1 MTIFEA
7 LRKDHEIQR
16 ELLDKLIE
24 TSGDTPERREI
35 WKRLK
40 KELQI
45 HEDAEE
51 RNFYIPLIDKDL
63 TQEKA
68 RHSIAEHHD
77 IDEMIE
83 QMEETEFSSTG
94 WLTLAKSLKEIVT
107 HHLDEEE
114 HEIFQLAG
122 KALTDSQKT
131 SLASEYKK
139 EMEENR

>member
-7 LRKDHEIQR
+7 IRKDHEIQR
-16 ELLDKLIE
+16 ELLDKLVK
-24 TSGDTPERREI
+24 TSGDTDERREI
-35 WKRLK
+35 WYRLK

-45 HEDAEE
+45 HEDVEE
-51 RNFYIPLIDKDL
+51 RRFYIPLIDKDL

-68 RHSIAEHHD
+68 RHSIAEHHE
-77 IDEMIE
+77 IDEIIE

-94 WLTLAKSLKEIVT
+94 WLTLAKSLKEKVT

-114 HEIFQLAG
+114 QEVFQLAG
-122 KALTDSQKT
+122 KALSESQKT
-131 SLASEYKK
+131 SLASEYNQ